1 MVVAVATRIQATI
14 GAARRSC
21 GRSIACLVCSY
32 GKKTAVHC
40 SPHWPPH
47 IVCPVRIWCEGNLVT
62 PDLTSIDKANKWQT
76 LSPKAGGFDL
86 LALQNDVTAKLGELE
101 LPEGKIT

>member
-1 MVVAVATRIQATI
+1 M
-14 GAARRSC
+14 
-21 GRSIACLVCSY
+21 
-32 GKKTAVHC
+32 
-40 SPHWPPH
+40 
-47 IVCPVRIWCEGNLVT
+47 T